1 MTAKNFTFA
10 ALMTAGT
17 LLLCACGTKAT
28 PKAEAGSV
36 RNPME
41 ITPDD
46 DLRKQIELK
55 QPSWEEV
62 DSTLRVAGRVE
73 ADATR
78 LATISAPVTGRIL
91 EVKAVEGQNVR
102 RGEVLATIYSTEL
115 PELQSDFLKAQLQRQ
130 AADRAVGRA
139 KQLLQAGVI
148 GSAELQRRE
157 SELYQAAAEV
167 SGLRERLRILGLT
180 DEALNALEKSRRLT
194 SIMDI
199 VASIDG
205 TVLERKS
212 TIGQI
217 VQAAEPVFVV
227 ADLSQVW
234 LVADVPEQ
242 SAGNLSIGKRV
253 HAEIPALAGQKLAG
267 RIAFVSATVNP
278 ETRTVTTRMSVPNA
292 NRRLKPSMLT
302 TMTLVDG
309 TERRLVI
316 PADAVV
322 RDGNNDSVF
331 VRANQDTFVLKPVK
345 LADEIAG
352 VRVVEEGL
360 TDAELIVTKGAFHL
374 NNERRRLALGGEEGS

>member
-1 MTAKNFTFA
+1 MTAKNLLLA
-10 ALMTAGT
+10 ALMLTGT
-17 LLLCACGTKAT
+17 LMLSACGEKTT

-36 RNPME
+36 KNPME

-46 DLRKQIELK
+46 ALRKQLEVK
-55 QPSWEEV
+55 EPSWEEV

-78 LATISAPVTGRIL
+78 LATVSAPVTGRLL

-102 RGEVLATIYSTEL
+102 RGEVLATVYSTEL

-130 AADRAVGRA
+130 AAERAVLRA
-139 KQLLQAGVI
+139 KQLLEAGVI

-157 SELYQAAAEV
+157 SELHQAAAEL

-180 DEALNALEKSRRLT
+180 EEALNALEKSRRLT
-194 SIMDI
+194 SVMDI

-205 TVLERKS
+205 TVLERKA

-227 ADLSQVW
+227 ADLSHVW

-242 SAGNLSIGKRV
+242 SAGNLSIGKTV
-253 HAEIPALAGQKLAG
+253 HAEIPALGGQKLAG
-267 RIAFVSATVNP
+267 KITFVSATVNP
-278 ETRTVTTRMSVPNA
+278 ETRTVTTRMNVPNA

-309 TERRLVI
+309 TSRRLVI

-322 RDGNNDSVF
+322 RDGNTDSVF
-331 VRANQDTFVLKPVK
+331 VRANENTFVLKPVK

-352 VRVVEEGL
+352 LRVVEDGL
-360 TDAELIVTKGAFHL
+360 TEGDRIVTKGAFHL

>member
-1 MTAKNFTFA
+1 MAIA
-10 ALMTAGT
+10 
-17 LLLCACGTKAT
+17 
-28 PKAEAGSV
+28 
-36 RNPME
+36 
-41 ITPDD
+41 PDG
-46 DLRKQIELK
+46 DLRKQLEVK
-55 QPSWEEV
+55 QPSWEQV
-62 DSTLRVAGRVE
+62 NSTLRVAGRVE

-78 LATISAPVTGRIL
+78 LATVSAPVTGRIL
-91 EVKAVEGQNVR
+91 EVKAVDGQNVR

-130 AADRAVGRA
+130 AADRAVARA
-139 KQLLQAGVI
+139 KQLLEAGVI

-157 SELYQAAAEV
+157 SESYQAAAEV
-167 SGLRERLRILGLT
+167 SGIRERLRILGLT
-180 DEALNALEKSRRLT
+180 DEGLNALEKSRRLT
-194 SIMDI
+194 SIMEI

-205 TVLERKS
+205 TVLERKA

-242 SAGNLSIGKRV
+242 SAGNLSIGKTI
-253 HAEIPALAGQKLAG
+253 HAEIPALPDQKLVG
-267 RIAFVSATVNP
+267 KISFVSATVNP
-278 ETRTVTTRMSVPNA
+278 ETRTVTTRMNVPNS

-331 VRANQDTFVLKPVK
+331 VRANQNTFVLKPVK

-352 VRVVEEGL
+352 FRVVEEGL
-360 TDAELIVTKGAFHL
+360 TEDDRIVTKGAFHL